1 MAKVMTVAQKGVKSS
16 HCNSDENKWRR
27 VRRALSTRV
36 YKEPVITELLE
47 DDVSEGGERGEGRGG
62 RREEK
67 DVRQDGSSPRG
78 QLAKRKWD

>member
-47 DDVSEGGERGEGRGG
+47 DDVSEGGERGKGEAEGE
-62 RREEK
+62 RRRTSDRMDLLREANS
-67 DVRQDGSSPRG
+67 Q
-78 QLAKRKWD
+78 RKWD